1 MTTSHGGTRMPRR
14 SDSHP
19 ARTRWIATV
28 GAVALMTLLLWLF
41 EPGPITRDIPA
52 ILGVGLGVF
61 LMTLDL
67 TRKSGDGKKK

>member
-1 MTTSHGGTRMPRR
+1 MTTSHEGTLVPRR
-14 SDSHP
+14 GDTHP
-19 ARTRWIATV
+19 ARTQWIATL

-41 EPGPITRDIPA
+41 EPGPITRGIPA

-67 TRKSGDGKKK
+67 RRKSGVGEKK

>member
-1 MTTSHGGTRMPRR
+1 MARR
-14 SDSHP
+14 GDSHS
-19 ARTRWIATV
+19 ARTQWITTL

-52 ILGVGLGVF
+52 ILAVGLGVF

-67 TRKSGDGKKK
+67 RRNSRDGEKK